1 VSRLDNGRT
10 HPLLAPRQIRDVLL
24 ILLGVAGLLSKRW
37 LAESLGELIFSYL
50 GNVTVSFA
58 AYFWVS
64 LAARQRLSR
73 GALVLLALLIVD
85 TFELTDGFGIMSNVY
100 DRFDLLANALG
111 VALAWCVDMVSSRIP
126 WLSRPGT

>member
-1 VSRLDNGRT
+1 MSRLDNGRN

-58 AYFWVS
+58 VYFWVS

-73 GALVLLALLIVD
+73 GALILFALLIVE
-85 TFELTDGFGIMSNVY
+85 TFELIDGFGIMSNVY

-111 VALAWCVDMVSSRIP
+111 VALAWCVDMVSGRIP

>member
-1 VSRLDNGRT
+1 MSRLDNGRT

-58 AYFWVS
+58 VYFWVS
-64 LAARQRLSR
+64 LAARQRLGR

-111 VALAWCVDMVSSRIP
+111 VALAWCVDIGSSRISR
-126 WLSRPGT
+126 LSRRGA